1 MSIDVILNQL
11 ELVKR
16 SGKNKYMARCPIHGS
31 NSRKLMVSERSDGSV
46 GAYCFVCGANGLDL
60 VDHLGLKREEI
71 FAPDSDYKRP
81 VISRDMQEKE
91 VQDKLI
97 VEMAKVSPPTTLA
110 DKRRVQLAHSRL
122 QGIAEMRSRANEN

>member
-1 MSIDVILNQL
+1 VSIESVLAAL
-11 ELVKR
+11 PRYKKF
-16 SGKNKYMARCPIHGS
+16 GNKYRAPCPVHNGKDL
-31 NSRKLMVSERSDGSV
+31 NLMLSERRDGSV
-46 GAYCFVCGANGLDL
+46 GGYCFVCGCSA
-60 VDHLGLKREEI
+60 VDVADALGLNKDEV